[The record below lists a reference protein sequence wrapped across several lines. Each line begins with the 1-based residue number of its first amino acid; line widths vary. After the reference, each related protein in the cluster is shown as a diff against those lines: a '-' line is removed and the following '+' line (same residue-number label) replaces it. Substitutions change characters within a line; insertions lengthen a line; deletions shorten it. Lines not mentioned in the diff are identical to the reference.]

1 MKKIKKNKK
10 ARLDAC
16 SEKVRSVFYGELLQS
31 GDMSRINEFNSEW
44 SDLASLF
51 GRNMISLKDYEKKVH
66 ALCTKWSSKSS
77 IEE

>member
-16 SEKVRSVFYGELLQS
+16 SEKIRSVFYGELIPD
-31 GDMSRINEFNSEW
+31 GDMSKINGFNSEW
-44 SDLASLF
+44 SDLANLF
-51 GRNMISLKDYEKKVH
+51 GSKMISLKDYEKKVH

>member
-16 SEKVRSVFYGELLQS
+16 SERVRSVFYGELIPS
-31 GDMSRINEFNSEW
+31 GDMSKINEFNSEW

-51 GRNMISLKDYEKKVH
+51 GSNMLSLKDYEKKVH

-77 IEE
+77 AGE